1 MTEQQTIKPAWQRR
15 TLVLGKIFLTVLIA
29 AQLAALVWRLVAPEP
44 LVLPAPAQSGG
55 SAVAS
60 GGVQGTA
67 QYHLFGEVGAEPLAP
82 VTEQVSAPETRLRLQ
97 LLGITKGPRDD
108 VSSAIIAPRGA
119 SGEFYRVGDVVQ
131 GSTRLAAVYDDRVI
145 LNTNGKLETLKFDEL
160 SAAGISARAV
170 AAAPV
175 APVTATPQGSLRERF
190 REVRS
195 PADFMNM
202 VTAEASADAEGAL
215 RELGLESIGAGQG
228 YRVTPGSML
237 TALQLQPGDI
247 VLSVNGQSLGDPQA
261 DQQVLEQ
268 VSVEGNARIEV
279 QRGNNRF
286 VVNHSLN

>member
-67 QYHLFGEVGAEPLAP
+67 QYHLFGEVSAEPLAP

-175 APVTATPQGSLRERF
+175 TATPQGTLRERF

-202 VTAEASADAEGAL
+202 VTAEATADAEGAL

-268 VSVEGNARIEV
+268 VSAEGNARIEV